1 MNAWLGNGGYKTVLK
16 RMTVGNFNWF
26 LHTVL
31 FSIQKGLLKVRWNSR
46 RRKMRLMRMT
56 VTVMMRLKIDSDG
69 QLFYIFS
76 VHKYKIMDSINVNL
90 M

>member
-1 MNAWLGNGGYKTVLK
+1 MDGLVDIRLLK
-16 RMTVGNFNWF
+16 RMTAGNFNWF
-26 LHTVL
+26 LHAMF
-31 FSIQKGLLKVRWNSR
+31 FSIQKGLLKDRWNSR
-46 RRKMRLMRMT
+46 RRKMRLIRMT